1 MKDSPQMIK
10 SSKSAR
16 TIGDLI
22 PAILEKL
29 GLARG
34 VKEHEI
40 LERWPEIV
48 GPKIAEVSSAE
59 RIRDGKL
66 WVVVGHP
73 AWRNELNFMKREL
86 IEKINRELGETIV
99 KDIIFR

>member
-1 MKDSPQMIK
+1 MKGVSPK
-10 SSKSAR
+10 R
-16 TIGDLI
+16 IGDLI
-22 PAILEKL
+22 PALLEQL
-29 GLARG
+29 GLTRG

-40 LERWPEIV
+40 LERWAEIV

-59 RIRDGKL
+59 RIREGKL

-73 AWRNELNFMKREL
+73 AWRNELMFMKADL
-86 IEKINRELGETIV
+86 IAKINRELGDTIV

>member
-1 MKDSPQMIK
+1 VKKESPQPI
-10 SSKSAR
+10 R
-16 TIGDLI
+16 TIGDIL
-22 PAILEKL
+22 PALLEKL

-40 LERWPEIV
+40 LARWAEIV

-86 IEKINRELGETIV
+86 IEKINRELGEAIV

>member
-1 MKDSPQMIK
+1 MKKDAPRAIQS
-10 SSKSAR
+10 
-16 TIGDLI
+16 IGDLL
-22 PAILEKL
+22 PALLRKL
-29 GLARG
+29 GLERG

-40 LERWPEIV
+40 LERWAEIV

-66 WVVVGHP
+66 WVAVGHP

-86 IEKINRELGETIV
+86 IEKINRELGEPIV
-99 KDIIFR
+99 KEIIFR